1 MAPVH
6 RLVSVTLLLA
16 AAALPAG
23 AEVALSDAWLRAMPP
38 AQSMTAGYLTLRNEG
53 PQDRVVTGAS
63 SDVSPRVEIH
73 TTVTRDGMQR
83 MEAVSRI
90 PLAAGDSLSLT
101 PGGYHL
107 MLRDMPRM
115 PAVGESVTLCI
126 EFAEGEAVCAQADVR
141 RDAPDTD
148 HSHHH

>member
-1 MAPVH
+1 MKTIP
-6 RLVSVTLLLA
+6 RLFSVSVLLA
-16 AAALPAG
+16 AVAQPAS
-23 AEVALSDAWLRAMPP
+23 AELTLSDAWLRAMPP
-38 AQSMTAGYLTLRNEG
+38 TQSMTAGYLTLRNEG
-53 PQDRVVTGAS
+53 AGDRVVTGAS

-73 TTVTRDGMQR
+73 TTVERDGMQR

-90 PLAAGDSLSLT
+90 PLAAGDTLTLT

-107 MLRDMPRM
+107 MLREMPRM
-115 PAVGESVTLCI
+115 PAVGESVMLCI
-126 EFAEGEAVCAQADVR
+126 EFSEGEPACTQAEVR